1 MFLQTT
7 KFTTCIKRFSF
18 LYPVFSEKKSCVA
31 HKMFLRCFDIQFLA
45 VLLWR
50 GIFMIIQF
58 SFCRKNEQD
67 LFNIV
72 GSMYALIV
80 FFGINNC
87 SSVLPFVATERTV
100 LYRERF
106 AGMYSSWAYS
116 FAQVSDLFRKLDCL
130 LSCQVHG
137 EI

>member
-1 MFLQTT
+1 
-7 KFTTCIKRFSF
+7 
-18 LYPVFSEKKSCVA
+18 
-31 HKMFLRCFDIQFLA
+31 
-45 VLLWR
+45 
-50 GIFMIIQF
+50 MIIYF

-67 LFNIV
+67 LFNIA
-72 GSMYALIV
+72 GSMYAFIV

-130 LSCQVHG
+130 LSCQLPG

>member
-18 LYPVFSEKKSCVA
+18 LYPVFSEKKSYVA
-31 HKMFLRCFDIQFLA
+31 HKMFLKCFEIQFLA
-45 VLLWR
+45 VLLQR
-50 GIFMIIQF
+50 GVFMIIQF